1 VTRPHLATA
10 VALGA
15 FTLLTYLQFPG
26 HTWLQQDSQI
36 YVAILEHLDNPATLA
51 RDLVCVHPH
60 VKWTAFDEIARAL
73 HACTGLSYHIV
84 LDAQNLIFRFLGL
97 VGIFLLAG
105 SAGLNRVGATFVAFL
120 FGLGMSVG
128 GPEILTIEY
137 EAVPR
142 GFALML
148 ILTALGYGAYRRW
161 KVSVAFAAV
170 ALLYHPPTSAPYWL
184 AVVVYALA
192 LQRPKALRTALIAFS
207 SAFFMLLTL
216 AVFQAGEHESQPLFS
231 VIPTD
236 LIPLLRY
243 RGTYNWVDLWK
254 PAWVW
259 QYLLL
264 AVFATGAWLRLRR
277 EITKEL
283 SALSGTLLLYGM
295 LSIPLSW
302 LFLNHMSWSMMPQ
315 FQPARAVV
323 FICIFA
329 VTLGGAAA
337 WSAARRGLW
346 LESAAWLLPL
356 FALLANRLVLDL
368 FTRVFADQLAQ
379 RRLLLV
385 IGLALSAALLATL
398 PIMLETF
405 RVLCETR
412 PRGWRRAWVTALYRS
427 RLCAAL
433 WPVPL
438 RSDDEAQDGRESSIG
453 VGSST
458 EPRTMESGPRP
469 PHAML
474 PRSAI
479 PTYPETAVA
488 LRWPKS
494 AAAAL
499 LVPIAAAF
507 LIPGAG
513 QLRNYQQLHTPDLTA
528 LTVWAAART
537 EIGAMFH
544 FADAGHA
551 TSPGIFRAEA
561 QRALYVDWKGGGQVS
576 QNWAFAREW
585 QNRWN
590 WTREARAPLLSAG
603 EYASA
608 GIDYVVV
615 GPQNGL
621 PGLQPVYS
629 NAGWKVFDVRPPAS
643 H

>member
-51 RDLVCVHPH
+51 RDLLCVHPH

-73 HACTGLSYHIV
+73 HAVTGLSYRV
-84 LDAQNLIFRFLGL
+84 VFDAQMLLFRFLGL

-105 SAGLNRVGATFVAFL
+105 SAGLNRIGATFVAFL

-142 GFALML
+142 GFSLML
-148 ILTALGYGAYRRW
+148 ILAALGYGAYRRW

-192 LQRPKALRTALIAFS
+192 LQRPKALRTALVGFS
-207 SAFFMLLTL
+207 SACFVLLTL
-216 AVFQAGEHESQPLFS
+216 AAFQAGEHESQPLFS
-231 VIPTD
+231 VIPPD
-236 LIPLLRY
+236 LIPLLRL

-254 PAWVW
+254 PAWLW

-264 AVFATGAWLRLRR
+264 GVFATGAWLRLRR

-283 SALSGTLLLYGM
+283 SALSATLVLYGM

-302 LFLNHMSWSMMPQ
+302 LFLNQMRWSMMPQ

-356 FALLANRLVLDL
+356 FALAVNRLALDL
-368 FTRVFADQLAQ
+368 FSQVFADPLAQ
-379 RRLLLV
+379 RRLLLA
-385 IGLALSAALLATL
+385 IALALAAALAAAMPALLPLRWQMSAA
-398 PIMLETF
+398 
-405 RVLCETR
+405 
-412 PRGWRRAWVTALYRS
+412 G
-427 RLCAAL
+427 
-433 WPVPL
+433 
-438 RSDDEAQDGRESSIG
+438 
-453 VGSST
+453 
-458 EPRTMESGPRP
+458 
-469 PHAML
+469 
-474 PRSAI
+474 
-479 PTYPETAVA
+479 
-488 LRWPKS
+488 
-494 AAAAL
+494 AL
-499 LVPIAAAF
+499 LVPVAAAF
-507 LIPGAG
+507 LIPGVG
-513 QLRNYQQLHTPDLTA
+513 QLRNYPHLHTPELTA
-528 LTVWAAART
+528 LTEWAAART
-537 EIGAMFH
+537 QPDAMFH
-544 FADAGHA
+544 FADGGHA
-551 TSPGIFRAEA
+551 TAPGIFRAEA
-561 QRALYVDWKGGGQVS
+561 MRALYVDWKGGGQVN
-576 QNWAFAREW
+576 QNWTFARQW
-585 QNRWN
+585 QSRWN
-590 WTREARAPLLSAG
+590 WARESRPPLLPAE

-621 PGLQPVYS
+621 PGLQPIYS
-629 NAGWKVFDVRPPAS
+629 NAGWKVFNVTPSGA

>member
-15 FTLLTYLQFPG
+15 FTLLTYFQFPG

-36 YVAILEHLDNPATLA
+36 YVAMLEHLDNPATLS
-51 RDLVCVHPH
+51 RDLLCVHPH

-73 HACTGLSYHIV
+73 HAITSLSYHV
-84 LDAQNLIFRFLGL
+84 VFDAQLLVFRFLGL

-105 SAGLNRVGATFVAFL
+105 SAGLNRIGATFVAFL
-120 FGLGMSVG
+120 FGLGMFVG

-137 EAVPR
+137 ESVPR

-148 ILTALGYGAYRRW
+148 ILAALGYGAYRRW

-192 LQRPKALRTALIAFS
+192 LQRPKALRTALVAFA
-207 SAFFMLLTL
+207 SACFVLLTL
-216 AVFQAGEHESQPLFS
+216 AAFQAGEHESQPLFS
-231 VIPTD
+231 VIPSD

-254 PAWVW
+254 PAWLW

-264 AVFATGAWLRLRR
+264 GVLSTGAWLRLRR

-283 SALSGTLLLYGM
+283 SALSATLLLYGM

-302 LFLNHMSWSMMPQ
+302 LFLNRMSWSMMPQ

-356 FALLANRLVLDL
+356 FALMANRLALEL
-368 FTRVFADQLAQ
+368 FTQVFTDPLAP
-379 RRLLLV
+379 RRLLLA
-385 IGLALSAALLATL
+385 IGLALAAALLAT
-398 PIMLETF
+398 M
-405 RVLCETR
+405 
-412 PRGWRRAWVTALYRS
+412 
-427 RLCAAL
+427 
-433 WPVPL
+433 PV
-438 RSDDEAQDGRESSIG
+438 
-453 VGSST
+453 
-458 EPRTMESGPRP
+458 
-469 PHAML
+469 ML
-474 PRSAI
+474 PARVA
-479 PTYPETAVA
+479 PRWQTA
-488 LRWPKS
+488 S
-494 AAAAL
+494 SAAL
-499 LVPIAAAF
+499 LVPVAAAF

-513 QLRNYQQLHTPDLTA
+513 QLQNYPQLHTPELAA
-528 LTVWAAART
+528 LSDWAAART
-537 EIGAMFH
+537 QPDAMFH

-551 TSPGIFRAEA
+551 TAPGIFRAEA
-561 QRALYVDWKGGGQVS
+561 VRALYVDWKGGGQVN
-576 QNWAFAREW
+576 QNWEFAREW
-585 QNRWN
+585 QSRWN
-590 WTREARAPLLSAG
+590 WTREARAPLLPAG

-608 GIDYVVV
+608 GIDYVIL
-615 GPQNGL
+615 GPRNGL
-621 PGLQPVYS
+621 PGMQPVYS
-629 NAGWKVFDVRPPAS
+629 NAGWKVFDVRPAGA